1 MSPHRTPPRI
11 IAILC
16 AAGLWFTGCGT
27 EDQASPQPSP
37 SPTTPEQAS
46 PSGSP
51 TNGSP
56 IATPDEPTDE
66 QSPETTIAPV
76 GEFSTENQQS
86 SGWPEFGETSNIYPT
101 AVRTAVHDGFER
113 IVIEHAGTGQPSFFT
128 QYTAEPREPGIG
140 TLVDTGSEAYL
151 EVTLSGTTDPLDL
164 PPDMLEHGAHLEDLD
179 TQATEAVVSFAP
191 WEATST
197 YYLGLDQQR
206 PYAVS
211 VLESPVRVV
220 IDIQLE
226 DQ

>member
-1 MSPHRTPPRI
+1 MKHQRTLTVMPRLMCAAAIFGLVATGCSSQQDAGYGSTPP
-11 IAILC
+11 ADPTVT
-16 AAGLWFTGCGT
+16 ATP
-27 EDQASPQPSP
+27 QASP
-37 SPTTPEQAS
+37 
-46 PSGSP
+46 
-51 TNGSP
+51 
-56 IATPDEPTDE
+56 TDV
-66 QSPETTIAPV
+66 QDETTTEPV
-76 GEFSTENQQS
+76 GDFSTDRYES
-86 SGWPEFGETSNIYPT
+86 DTWPSWDDTHGIYPVN
-101 AVRTAVHDGFER
+101 VRSAVHDGFER
-113 IVIEHAGTGQPSFFT
+113 VVIEHAGTGQPSFFT

-140 TLVDTGSEAYL
+140 TLIDTGSEAYL